1 MRTMD
6 RVTSVSTGTGQ
17 SRLELE
23 SKKPDGLD
31 RAVVARG
38 ALLGPR
44 KLLYMVVRDIGD
56 LRVQNQP

>member
-38 ALLGPR
+38 ALL
-44 KLLYMVVRDIGD
+44 LSLTSFFI
-56 LRVQNQP
+56 LRGRGLPARRGV